1 VIEIIVFILT
11 FIIQK
16 GVFDTIEYSSDYNCF
31 IIRKYDTNNTI
42 IKVTATQEELDKIG
56 IIVPLES
63 FINGIINEPISIPN
77 TYKKIQGGKF
87 QDFFDLFSYP
97 IKGLIESSDI
107 IFLLLITGGALN
119 LLIEM
124 DVLNS
129 GMKVLTRRFKGND
142 FVLLIIILIL
152 VAIGGTTFGFLEEVL
167 SFYPILMPIFL
178 ENKKFDPLLAMS
190 PLYLGAIC
198 GNMFSTINAYS
209 VVIASYAA
217 GIDFIQGIY
226 LRIGGLVLSILFT
239 IGYLYGY
246 YRWIQSDERN
256 SITYESNDE
265 ILRQNNIYKN
275 LKQTE
280 EDIPDGEN
288 LGESQQFKKKNN
300 DDEENNNEIEKNTKN
315 ENNVKNED
323 KNDEIKIMIK
333 KPENEIKIFEQ
344 DVKIDKIS
352 NKQWAYM
359 IIFCLG
365 IISIIPGVAIFEWT
379 IIQMAAVFF
388 ILTIIF
394 IFLFNKK
401 DKAIKVFL
409 EGAGGFCGV
418 GIIIGIARGINLTL
432 QQGKVSGT
440 ILNWMLN
447 QADGLPRFAF
457 GIVVFLINI
466 LFGFFIQTSSG
477 LAILLMPA
485 FAPLAD
491 KVNCSREVIVNAY
504 MLGQT
509 YIGIVTPTG
518 IIFMILEL
526 VGIKYWDWIKFISLY
541 MLLFFI
547 LSLLFISV
555 NILITSS

>member
-1 VIEIIVFILT
+1 
-11 FIIQK
+11 
-16 GVFDTIEYSSDYNCF
+16 
-31 IIRKYDTNNTI
+31 
-42 IKVTATQEELDKIG
+42 
-56 IIVPLES
+56 
-63 FINGIINEPISIPN
+63 
-77 TYKKIQGGKF
+77 
-87 QDFFDLFSYP
+87 
-97 IKGLIESSDI
+97 
-107 IFLLLITGGALN
+107 
-119 LLIEM
+119 M

-129 GMKVLTRRFKGND
+129 GMKALTRRFKGND

-246 YRWIQSDERN
+246 YRWIQNDERN
-256 SITYESNDE
+256 SITYDYNDE
-265 ILRQNNIYKN
+265 ILRQNNVYKN
-275 LKQTE
+275 IKQTE

-288 LGESQQFKKKNN
+288 LGESQQFKKNN
-300 DDEENNNEIEKNTKN
+300 DVDEEYNNEVEKNTQN
-315 ENNVKNED
+315 ENNEKTED
-323 KNDEIKIMIK
+323 KNEENKILIK
-333 KPENEIKIFEQ
+333 KSDNENKIFEQ
-344 DVKIDKIS
+344 DVKIEKIS
-352 NKQWAYM
+352 KKQWGYM

-379 IIQMAAVFF
+379 ITQMAAVVF
-388 ILTIIF
+388 ILTITIIF
-394 IFLFNKK
+394 IFLF
-401 DKAIKVFL
+401 DKNDKLAIEAFL

-418 GIIIGIARGINLTL
+418 GMIIGIARGINLTL
-432 QQGKVSGT
+432 QQRKVSGT

-466 LFGFFIQTSSG
+466 IFGFFIQTSSG

-541 MLLFFI
+541 MLLFFV

>member
-1 VIEIIVFILT
+1 
-11 FIIQK
+11 
-16 GVFDTIEYSSDYNCF
+16 
-31 IIRKYDTNNTI
+31 
-42 IKVTATQEELDKIG
+42 
-56 IIVPLES
+56 
-63 FINGIINEPISIPN
+63 
-77 TYKKIQGGKF
+77 
-87 QDFFDLFSYP
+87 
-97 IKGLIESSDI
+97 
-107 IFLLLITGGALN
+107 
-119 LLIEM
+119 
-124 DVLNS
+124 
-129 GMKVLTRRFKGND
+129 
-142 FVLLIIILIL
+142 
-152 VAIGGTTFGFLEEVL
+152 
-167 SFYPILMPIFL
+167 
-178 ENKKFDPLLAMS
+178 
-190 PLYLGAIC
+190 
-198 GNMFSTINAYS
+198 
-209 VVIASYAA
+209 
-217 GIDFIQGIY
+217 
-226 LRIGGLVLSILFT
+226 
-239 IGYLYGY
+239 
-246 YRWIQSDERN
+246 
-256 SITYESNDE
+256 
-265 ILRQNNIYKN
+265 
-275 LKQTE
+275 
-280 EDIPDGEN
+280 
-288 LGESQQFKKKNN
+288 
-300 DDEENNNEIEKNTKN
+300 
-315 ENNVKNED
+315 
-323 KNDEIKIMIK
+323 MIK

-379 IIQMAAVFF
+379 ITQMAAVFF

-466 LFGFFIQTSSG
+466 VFGFFIQTSSG

-526 VGIKYWDWIKFISLY
+526 V
-541 MLLFFI
+541 
-547 LSLLFISV
+547 
-555 NILITSS
+555 